1 MRGFG
6 VKRLVWFEGD
16 PVSVRDLVQERTVE
30 LTTGVG
36 HFFEAGSGDPTIFL
50 HGVGFTAGGAEWFG
64 SIKAGLGNAVH
75 VISMDQLGFGAVD
88 RPVQRYEFS
97 HLVDRVRELQDALG
111 FERTNVVG
119 HSLGGWIAGT
129 LAYESPERVNR
140 LVMVA
145 NAGLN
150 TAPPPGVQNFEP
162 PTDAVIVEGVAHILD
177 EDVRAELLTER
188 LRNAAVPGAVETHR
202 SVSAMLN
209 DTAMR
214 RRYYLTRRLARIQAE
229 TLMVFGEQDL
239 VFPPL
244 EGRDLMQREIPN
256 GRAVVLPDTGHAVTT
271 ERPQELATLIGEF
284 LS

>member
-1 MRGFG
+1 M
-6 VKRLVWFEGD
+6 
-16 PVSVRDLVQERTVE
+16 SVRDLVREHTVE

-36 HFFEAGSGDPTIFL
+36 HYFEAGSGEPTIFL

-64 SIKAGLGNAVH
+64 SIKAGIGDAVH
-75 VISMDQLGFGAVD
+75 AISMDQFGFGAVD

-111 FERTNVVG
+111 LKRTNVVG
-119 HSLGGWIAGT
+119 HSLGGWVAGT

-150 TAPPPGVQNFEP
+150 IAPPPTVQNFEP
-162 PTDAVIVEGVAHILD
+162 PTEASIAEGVAHIAD
-177 EDVRAELLTER
+177 EDVRTELLKER
-188 LRNAAVPGAVETHR
+188 LRNAAVSTAADAHR

-214 RRYYLTRRLARIQAE
+214 RRYYLTRRLAHIEAE
-229 TLMVFGEQDL
+229 TLMIFGEQDL

-244 EGRDLMQREIPN
+244 EGRELMQREIRN
-256 GRAVVLPDTGHAVTT
+256 GRAVVLPETGHAVTT
-271 ERPQELATLIGEF
+271 ERPQELASLIGEF
-284 LS
+284 LA